1 MASSLSSYL
10 GEIGRHQLL
19 TPEQELTLG
28 RKVQAMAALQERC
41 RQAGGTGSACDYSD
55 LERRTLRLGERAKNQ
70 MITANLRLVVNLAKR
85 YQNKGLDL
93 LDLIQEGTLGLTR
106 AVEKYDPT
114 RGHRFSTYAYWW
126 IRQGL
131 NRALST
137 QSRTIRIPVN
147 VNEKLTRLRAAKAR
161 YLQVHGVNP
170 SPAQLARLMA
180 IPLVDVEELLN
191 CELRSVT
198 VSLQGLVK
206 AKSDPSE
213 LVDVLPSPEPP
224 PLERAE
230 LAERSATVWTLLD
243 RANLTPKE
251 RTVVMLRFGL
261 DGSHEWRTLAEVEDL
276 LGCELRSVTVSLQGA
291 VRSKADPS
299 ELVDVLPSE
308 EMPPME
314 RAELAERT
322 DSVWKLL
329 ERASLTPKERTVVM
343 LRFGLDGS
351 HEWRTLAEV
360 ARQLDCSREYC
371 RQVVQRALRKLRK
384 TGIESGLVEA

>member
-1 MASSLSSYL
+1 MASSLSAYL

-28 RKVQAMAALQERC
+28 RKVQAMAALRERC
-41 RQAGGTGSACDYSD
+41 REAGGEGVACEYSAV
-55 LERRTLRLGERAKNQ
+55 ERRTLRLGERAKSQ

-161 YLQVHGVNP
+161 HLQANGVLP
-170 SPAQLARLMA
+170 TPKQLAAAL
-180 IPLVDVEELLN
+180 
-191 CELRSVT
+191 
-198 VSLQGLVK
+198 SL
-206 AKSDPSE
+206 
-213 LVDVLPSPEPP
+213 
-224 PLERAE
+224 PLE
-230 LAERSATVWTLLD
+230 
-243 RANLTPKE
+243 
-251 RTVVMLRFGL
+251 
-261 DGSHEWRTLAEVEDL
+261 EVDDL

-291 VRSKADPS
+291 VKSKSDPS
-299 ELVDVLPSE
+299 ELVDVLPSPE
-308 EMPPME
+308 LPPLE
-314 RAELAERT
+314 RAEQAERT
-322 DSVWKLL
+322 AAVWHLL
-329 ERASLTPKERTVVM
+329 DKASLTPKERTVVM

-351 HEWRTLAEV
+351 NEWRTLAEV
-360 ARQLDCSREYC
+360 ARQIQCSREYC

-384 TGIESGLVEA
+384 CGVDQGLVDVAS

>member
-1 MASSLSSYL
+1 MASSLSAFL

-28 RKVQAMAALQERC
+28 RKVQAMVEITERC
-41 RQAGGTGSACDYSD
+41 RIVGGTGPECEFSD
-55 LERRTLRLGERAKNQ
+55 QERLTIRRGEKAKNQ

-85 YQNKGLDL
+85 YQGKGLDL

-147 VNEKLTRLRAAKAR
+147 VNEKLTKLRAAKAR
-161 YLQVHGVNP
+161 LMQSNGSAP
-170 SPAQLARLMA
+170 SVEQLAAYMKLSKTE
-180 IPLVDVEELLN
+180 VDELLA
-191 CELRSVT
+191 CELRSIT
-198 VSLQGLVK
+198 VSLQGVVK
-206 AKSDPSE
+206 SKS
-213 LVDVLPSPEPP
+213 
-224 PLERAE
+224 
-230 LAERSATVWTLLD
+230 
-243 RANLTPKE
+243 
-251 RTVVMLRFGL
+251 
-261 DGSHEWRTLAEVEDL
+261 
-276 LGCELRSVTVSLQGA
+276 
-291 VRSKADPS
+291 DPS

-314 RAELAERT
+314 RAEIAERSA
-322 DSVWKLL
+322 SVWTLL
-329 ERASLTPKERTVVM
+329 KESNLTPKEKKVVT

-351 HEWRTLAEV
+351 NEWRTLAEV
-360 ARQLDCSREYC
+360 ARHMNCSREYC

-384 TGIESGLVEA
+384 TGIQSGLVECSF

>member
-1 MASSLSSYL
+1 MVSSLSAFL

-19 TPEQELTLG
+19 TPEQELTMG
-28 RKVQAMAALQERC
+28 RKVQAMATLTERC
-41 RQAGGTGSACDYSD
+41 MLAGGSGPACEYSED
-55 LERRTLRLGERAKNQ
+55 EKRIIKRGEKAKNQ

-85 YQNKGLDL
+85 YQGKGLDL

-147 VNEKLTRLRAAKAR
+147 VNEKLTKLRASK
-161 YLQVHGVNP
+161 
-170 SPAQLARLMA
+170 ARLMQRNGLSPSTEQLSDDMNLP
-180 IPLVDVEELLN
+180 ISEVEDLLG

-198 VSLQGLVK
+198 VSLQGVVK
-206 AKSDPSE
+206 SKSDPSE
-213 LVDVLPSPEPP
+213 LVDVLPSEEIP

-230 LAERSATVWTLLD
+230 IAERTASAWKLLD
-243 RANLTPKE
+243 KSNLTPKE

-261 DGSHEWRTLAEVEDL
+261 DGSN
-276 LGCELRSVTVSLQGA
+276 
-291 VRSKADPS
+291 
-299 ELVDVLPSE
+299 
-308 EMPPME
+308 
-314 RAELAERT
+314 
-322 DSVWKLL
+322 
-329 ERASLTPKERTVVM
+329 
-343 LRFGLDGS
+343 
-351 HEWRTLAEV
+351 EWRTLAEV
-360 ARQLDCSREYC
+360 ARQMNCSREYC

-384 TGIESGLVEA
+384 TGIQHGLVEMSV

>member
-1 MASSLSSYL
+1 MASSLSAYL

-28 RKVQAMAALQERC
+28 RKVQAMVALQERC
-41 RQAGGTGSACDYSD
+41 TLAGGQGPACTYSE
-55 LERRTLRLGERAKNQ
+55 LERRTLRLGERAKNH

-85 YQNKGLDL
+85 YQGKGLDL

-147 VNEKLTRLRAAKAR
+147 VNEKLTKIRAAKAR
-161 YLQVHGVNP
+161 YLQSHGCLPN
-170 SPAQLARLMA
+170 AAALADLLHLSK
-180 IPLVDVEELLN
+180 PEVEELLT

-198 VSLQGLVK
+198 VSLQGVVK
-206 AKSDPSE
+206 SKSDPSE
-213 LVDVLPSPEPP
+213 LVDVLPSSELP

-230 LAERSATVWTLLD
+230 LAERISVVWALLEQ
-243 RANLTPKE
+243 ACLTPKE
-251 RTVVMLRFGL
+251 RTVI
-261 DGSHEWRTLAEVEDL
+261 
-276 LGCELRSVTVSLQGA
+276 
-291 VRSKADPS
+291 
-299 ELVDVLPSE
+299 
-308 EMPPME
+308 
-314 RAELAERT
+314 
-322 DSVWKLL
+322 
-329 ERASLTPKERTVVM
+329 M

-360 ARQLDCSREYC
+360 ARQLGCSREYC
-371 RQVVQRALRKLRK
+371 RQVVQRALRKLRRA
-384 TGIESGLVEA
+384 GLESGLVGVD

>member
-1 MASSLSSYL
+1 MVSSLSAFL

-19 TPEQELTLG
+19 TPEQELTMG
-28 RKVQAMAALQERC
+28 RKVQAMATLTERC
-41 RQAGGTGSACDYSD
+41 MLAGGSGPACEYSED
-55 LERRTLRLGERAKNQ
+55 EKRVIKRGEKAKNQ

-85 YQNKGLDL
+85 YQGKGLDL

-147 VNEKLTRLRAAKAR
+147 VNEKLTKLRASK
-161 YLQVHGVNP
+161 
-170 SPAQLARLMA
+170 ARLMQRNGLSPSTEQLSDDMNLP
-180 IPLVDVEELLN
+180 ISEVEDLLG

-198 VSLQGLVK
+198 VSLQGVVK
-206 AKSDPSE
+206 SKSDPSE
-213 LVDVLPSPEPP
+213 LVDVLPSEEIP

-230 LAERSATVWTLLD
+230 IAERTASAWKLLD
-243 RANLTPKE
+243 KSNLTPKE

-261 DGSHEWRTLAEVEDL
+261 DGSN
-276 LGCELRSVTVSLQGA
+276 
-291 VRSKADPS
+291 
-299 ELVDVLPSE
+299 
-308 EMPPME
+308 
-314 RAELAERT
+314 
-322 DSVWKLL
+322 
-329 ERASLTPKERTVVM
+329 
-343 LRFGLDGS
+343 
-351 HEWRTLAEV
+351 EWRTLAEV
-360 ARQLDCSREYC
+360 ARQMNCSREYC

-384 TGIESGLVEA
+384 TGIQHGLVEMSV

>member
-28 RKVQAMAALQERC
+28 RKVQAMAVLQDRC
-41 RQAGGTGSACDYSD
+41 RQAGGEGPACDYSD

-161 YLQVHGVNP
+161 YLQMQGVNP
-170 SPAQLARLMA
+170 NPGQLASILDM
-180 IPLVDVEELLN
+180 PLADVEDLLS

-206 AKSDPSE
+206 AKADPSE
-213 LVDVLPSPEPP
+213 LVDVLPSPEPAP
-224 PLERAE
+224 MERAE

-261 DGSHEWRTLAEVEDL
+261 DG
-276 LGCELRSVTVSLQGA
+276 G
-291 VRSKADPS
+291 
-299 ELVDVLPSE
+299 
-308 EMPPME
+308 
-314 RAELAERT
+314 
-322 DSVWKLL
+322 
-329 ERASLTPKERTVVM
+329 
-343 LRFGLDGS
+343 

-384 TGIESGLVEA
+384 TGIECGLVEA

>member
-41 RQAGGTGSACDYSD
+41 RQAGGEGPACEYSD

-161 YLQVHGVNP
+161 YLQMHGVNP
-170 SPAQLARLMA
+170 SPRQLATLLDL
-180 IPLVDVEELLN
+180 PLADVDDLLS

-206 AKSDPSE
+206 AKADPSE
-213 LVDVLPSPEPP
+213 LVDVLPSPEPAP
-224 PLERAE
+224 MERAE

-261 DGSHEWRTLAEVEDL
+261 DGSHEWRTLAEV
-276 LGCELRSVTVSLQGA
+276 
-291 VRSKADPS
+291 
-299 ELVDVLPSE
+299 
-308 EMPPME
+308 
-314 RAELAERT
+314 
-322 DSVWKLL
+322 
-329 ERASLTPKERTVVM
+329 
-343 LRFGLDGS
+343 
-351 HEWRTLAEV
+351 
-360 ARQLDCSREYC
+360 ARQLECSREYC

-384 TGIESGLVEA
+384 TGIECGLVEA

>member
-1 MASSLSSYL
+1 MASSLSAFL

-28 RKVQAMAALQERC
+28 RKVQAMVVLQERC
-41 RQAGGTGSACDYSD
+41 SQAGGSGVACEYDD
-55 LERRTLRLGERAKNQ
+55 IERRTMRNGERAKQQ

-85 YQNKGLDL
+85 YQGKGLDL
-93 LDLIQEGTLGLTR
+93 LDLIQEGTIGLTR
-106 AVEKYDPT
+106 AVEKFDPT

-161 YLQVHGVNP
+161 HLQSHGQSP
-170 SPAQLARLMA
+170 SPGQLAEAMA
-180 IPLVDVEELLN
+180 
-191 CELRSVT
+191 
-198 VSLQGLVK
+198 
-206 AKSDPSE
+206 
-213 LVDVLPSPEPP
+213 LP
-224 PLERAE
+224 
-230 LAERSATVWTLLD
+230 
-243 RANLTPKE
+243 
-251 RTVVMLRFGL
+251 
-261 DGSHEWRTLAEVEDL
+261 LAEVEDL

-291 VRSKADPS
+291 VRSKTDPS
-299 ELVDVLPSE
+299 ELVDVLPSN
-308 EMPPME
+308 EMAPME

-322 DSVWKLL
+322 ASVWTLL
-329 ERASLTPKERTVVM
+329 EQANLTPKERTVVM

-360 ARQLDCSREYC
+360 ARQLTCSREYC

-384 TGIESGLVEA
+384 AGIESGLVDG

>member
-1 MASSLSSYL
+1 MASSLSAFL

-28 RKVQAMAALQERC
+28 RKVQAMVALQERC
-41 RQAGGTGSACDYSD
+41 NLAGGHGEACAYSD
-55 LERRTLRLGERAKNQ
+55 VERRVLRLGERAKQQ

-85 YQNKGLDL
+85 YQGKGLDL
-93 LDLIQEGTLGLTR
+93 LDLIQEGTIGLTR
-106 AVEKYDPT
+106 AVEKFDPT

-161 YLQVHGVNP
+161 HLQAHGQSP
-170 SPAQLARLMA
+170 SPQELARAMELPVA
-180 IPLVDVEELLN
+180 EVEELLA

-198 VSLQGLVK
+198 VSLQGAVRS
-206 AKSDPSE
+206 KSDPSE
-213 LVDVLPSPEPP
+213 LVDLLPSEEMAPM
-224 PLERAE
+224 ERAE
-230 LAERSATVWTLLD
+230 LAERSASVWTLLE

-261 DGSHEWRTLAEVEDL
+261 DGT
-276 LGCELRSVTVSLQGA
+276 
-291 VRSKADPS
+291 
-299 ELVDVLPSE
+299 
-308 EMPPME
+308 
-314 RAELAERT
+314 
-322 DSVWKLL
+322 
-329 ERASLTPKERTVVM
+329 
-343 LRFGLDGS
+343 

-360 ARQLDCSREYC
+360 ARQLACSREYC

-384 TGIESGLVEA
+384 AGIESGLVEG

>member
-28 RKVQAMAALQERC
+28 RKVQAMAVLQERC
-41 RQAGGTGSACDYSD
+41 RQAGGEGSACDYSD

-137 QSRTIRIPVN
+137 QSRTIRIPVH

-161 YLQVHGVNP
+161 FLQLHGVNAN
-170 SPAQLARLMA
+170 PAQLATMLD
-180 IPLVDVEELLN
+180 IPLADVEDLLG

-206 AKSDPSE
+206 AKADPSE
-213 LVDVLPSPEPP
+213 LVDVLPSPDPAP
-224 PLERAE
+224 MERAE

-261 DGSHEWRTLAEVEDL
+261 DGSHEWRTLAEV
-276 LGCELRSVTVSLQGA
+276 
-291 VRSKADPS
+291 
-299 ELVDVLPSE
+299 
-308 EMPPME
+308 
-314 RAELAERT
+314 
-322 DSVWKLL
+322 
-329 ERASLTPKERTVVM
+329 
-343 LRFGLDGS
+343 
-351 HEWRTLAEV
+351 
-360 ARQLDCSREYC
+360 ARQLECSREYC

-384 TGIESGLVEA
+384 TGIESGLVEV